1 VPPPRCG
8 ERHPGSFRHEG
19 PGCREPP
26 IRGGVDSEEQNM
38 TDLITV
44 TGVVGSDP
52 RPTVTPAGLS
62 ITNFRLASTRRY
74 FDRSSG
80 QWTDG
85 ETNWYTVS
93 TFRQLALNTATS
105 LRKGQRVVVHGRLR
119 LRAWQTE
126 EKSGTAIEIDAD
138 SVGHDLAW
146 GTTEYSKTS
155 AAARSADANE
165 APQSRIGESESSA
178 SIDAWSTPTDGWAVG
193 AASSDDSG
201 SDLGIGADPLE
212 HVDPDDVI
220 SVRVDA

>member
-1 VPPPRCG
+1 
-8 ERHPGSFRHEG
+8 
-19 PGCREPP
+19 
-26 IRGGVDSEEQNM
+26 M

-52 RPTVTPAGLS
+52 HPTVTPAGLS

-74 FDRSSG
+74 FDRATG

-105 LRKGQRVVVHGRLR
+105 IRKGERVVVHGRLR
-119 LRAWQTE
+119 LRGWKTE

-146 GTTEYSKTS
+146 GTTVYSKTS
-155 AAARSADANE
+155 PAARAADATE
-165 APQSRIGESESSA
+165 EPPSGSRESEVASSV
-178 SIDAWSTPTDGWAVG
+178 DAWSTPATGWG
-193 AASSDDSG
+193 IDAAPNDDSG
-201 SDLGIGADPLE
+201 SEVVGGTDPLE
-212 HVDPDDVI
+212 RVDPDEPALE
-220 SVRVDA
+220 RVDA